1 MANTPISMVKVK
13 RIIQLRAE
21 NTSKLKISKQ
31 LKIHRKTLDRYIAK
45 LESTGKSYQELL
57 QYNEAQL
64 GKIVYDPLNT
74 RTTDPRF
81 IELQKQFPS
90 LLQELSRTGVTRQL
104 LWEEYRAS
112 TPDGYGYTQFCEHL
126 ARYNLR
132 NKATMYFT
140 HRPAEYL
147 QVDFAGKSLE
157 VINPHTGEVTQCP
170 VLICVLPFSKYMYV
184 EALPSAKQ
192 EHVFNCLS
200 RCLEYFGGVPRN
212 ILSDNMKQ
220 YIKKNEKYEFKFSE
234 MVDQWAT
241 HYGTNLEATRVRKP
255 KDKPT
260 VEGGVYVAYLR
271 IYARLR
277 NETFHD
283 LFFLNKRIHDLL
295 GVHQHQPFQKLSG
308 SRYEQFVTYEKHLLK
323 PLPPEPFEVKYTT
336 TAKVLRNYHVM
347 LGEDGRFYSVHYQYI
362 GQQTRIVYDQHTV
375 EIFRGIHKRIATHKR
390 KHTGDR
396 YVTCDDH
403 MPPKHLKY
411 KEALG
416 WDADYFLSVAQKI
429 GENSVAVF
437 KKVLSSKDFVEQ
449 SYLSCRG
456 LIKLSEQ
463 YGHHTFEQ
471 ACTRALKGSRVN
483 YGIIKRILEKKMY
496 LLNEDP
502 EDLFTIPRHPNVRGG
517 ESYK

>member
-81 IELQKQFPS
+81 IELQKQFPR

-104 LWEEYRAS
+104 LWEEYRSS

-132 NKATMYFT
+132 NKATMHFT
-140 HRPAEYL
+140 HRPANYL
-147 QVDFAGKSLE
+147 QVDFAGKSLQT
-157 VINPHTGEVTQCP
+157 VDPQTGQITVCP
-170 VLICVLPFSKYMYV
+170 VLVCVLSFSKYMYV

-192 EHVFNCLS
+192 EHVFNALS
-200 RCLEYFGGVPRN
+200 RCMEYFGGVPRN

-220 YIKKNEKYEFKFSE
+220 YIKKNDKYEFKFSE
-234 MVDQWAT
+234 MVDQWAA
-241 HYGTNLEATRVRKP
+241 HYNTNLEATRPRKP

-260 VEGGVYVAYLR
+260 VEGSVYMAYLR

-295 GVHQHQPFQKLSG
+295 VVHQDRPFQKLSG
-308 SRYEQFVTYEKHLLK
+308 SRYKQFVTHERHLLK
-323 PLPPEPFEVKYTT
+323 PLPPEPFQVKHVTT
-336 TAKVLRNYHVM
+336 GKVQRNYHVQ
-347 LGEDGRFYSVHYQYI
+347 LGEDRRFYSVHYHYI
-362 GQQTRIVYDQHTV
+362 GQTTTIVYDQHTV
-375 EIFRGIHKRIATHKR
+375 EIFIGIHKRIATHKR
-390 KHTGDR
+390 KLTGDL

-411 KEALG
+411 KEVLG
-416 WDADYFLSVAQKI
+416 WDAEYFLSAAQKI
-429 GENSVAVF
+429 GDNSVAVF

-449 SYLSCRG
+449 TYLSCVG
-456 LIKLSEQ
+456 LIRLSKQ
-463 YGHHTFEQ
+463 YGHEQFEQ
-471 ACTRALKGSRVN
+471 ACVRALKGSRVN
-483 YGIIKRILEKKMY
+483 FGIISRILEKKLY
-496 LLNEDP
+496 LLNEVP
-502 EDLFTIPRHPNVRGG
+502 EDIFKIPQHSNLRGKG
-517 ESYK
+517 SYR

>member
-31 LKIHRKTLDRYIAK
+31 LKIHRKTLDTYLAK
-45 LESTGKSYQELL
+45 LASTGKSYQNLL
-57 QYNEAQL
+57 KCSEADL
-64 GKIVYDPLNT
+64 GKIVYDPLNA
-74 RTTDPRF
+74 RTTDVRF
-81 IELQKQFPS
+81 IELQKQFPR
-90 LLQELSRTGVTRQL
+90 LLEELSRTGVTRQL
-104 LWEEYRAS
+104 LWEEYKSAN
-112 TPDGYGYTQFCEHL
+112 PKGYGYTQFCEHL

-132 NKATMYFT
+132 NKATMHFT

-147 QVDFAGKSLE
+147 QVDFAGKPLKI
-157 VINPHTGEVTQCP
+157 VNPHTGQITKCP
-170 VLICVLPFSKYMYV
+170 VLVCVLPFSKHIYV

-200 RCLEYFGGVPRN
+200 RCMEYFGGVPRN

-234 MVDQWAT
+234 TVDQWAT
-241 HYGTNLEATRVRKP
+241 HYNTNLEATRVRKP

-283 LFFLNKRIHDLL
+283 LFFLNNRIHELL
-295 GVHQHQPFQKLSG
+295 AVHQDQPFQKLSG
-308 SRYEQFVTYEKHLLK
+308 SRYEQFVTHERHLLK
-323 PLPPEPFEVKYTT
+323 PLPPEPFEIKHITT
-336 TAKVLRNYHVM
+336 GKVLRNYHVM

-362 GQQTRIVYDQHTV
+362 GQRTRIVYDQHTV
-375 EIFRGIHKRIATHKR
+375 EIFIGIHKRIATHKR
-390 KHTGDR
+390 KHTGDL
-396 YVTCDDH
+396 YITCEDH

-411 KEALG
+411 KEILG

-437 KKVLSSKDFVEQ
+437 KKILASKDFVEQ

-463 YGHHTFEQ
+463 YGHQQFEQ
-471 ACTRALKGSRVN
+471 ACIRALKGSRVN

-496 LLNEDP
+496 LLNEVP